1 VHFYVNLI
9 DSQLTCSSILNY
21 SMVKQLA
28 YKRRR
33 TIESMKLKT
42 SDFQTAEEFTQ
53 CSFRCSLIGNGDKP
67 PAMPVV
73 LRALQNAFILE
84 FIKDK
89 GDLGFVMAGIKD
101 VAEKAG
107 VSVTTVSRVLNKRGY
122 ISQEMYQRVN
132 QAIEELNYY
141 PNQIARYLY
150 WQRTFVIGLLIPDVS
165 RPFFAC
171 LAKYIEM
178 ELSSRGYKM
187 LLCNTEEKANKE
199 RECLAMLRQNK
210 VDGIVIGSHALDTS
224 EYRKVVLPMVSID
237 MKLGDQIPNV
247 SSNHRRG
254 GELAARKLIENGC
267 KNVVQIM
274 SDRRIKT
281 NSQERHKAFQRLME
295 ENGIKCTTYELK
307 KQGSICEEYAK
318 AEKKIFSVAS
328 GVDGAFAIDY
338 IAARILR
345 AALSR
350 GIRVPQ
356 ELKIVGY
363 DGTEIAELVYPRLTT
378 VCQNY
383 AALSQSIVSSLVYQ
397 IEQKERPEVDPIHD
411 VVLFEGGTTLA

>member
-1 VHFYVNLI
+1 
-9 DSQLTCSSILNY
+9 
-21 SMVKQLA
+21 
-28 YKRRR
+28 
-33 TIESMKLKT
+33 MKLKT

-328 GVDGAFAIDY
+328 GVDGAFAID
-338 IAARILR
+338 
-345 AALSR
+345 
-350 GIRVPQ
+350 
-356 ELKIVGY
+356 
-363 DGTEIAELVYPRLTT
+363 T
-378 VCQNY
+378 
-383 AALSQSIVSSLVYQ
+383 
-397 IEQKERPEVDPIHD
+397 
-411 VVLFEGGTTLA
+411 

>member
-1 VHFYVNLI
+1 
-9 DSQLTCSSILNY
+9 
-21 SMVKQLA
+21 
-28 YKRRR
+28 
-33 TIESMKLKT
+33 
-42 SDFQTAEEFTQ
+42 
-53 CSFRCSLIGNGDKP
+53 
-67 PAMPVV
+67 
-73 LRALQNAFILE
+73 
-84 FIKDK
+84 
-89 GDLGFVMAGIKD
+89 
-101 VAEKAG
+101 
-107 VSVTTVSRVLNKRGY
+107 
-122 ISQEMYQRVN
+122 
-132 QAIEELNYY
+132 
-141 PNQIARYLY
+141 
-150 WQRTFVIGLLIPDVS
+150 
-165 RPFFAC
+165 
-171 LAKYIEM
+171 
-178 ELSSRGYKM
+178 
-187 LLCNTEEKANKE
+187 
-199 RECLAMLRQNK
+199 
-210 VDGIVIGSHALDTS
+210 
-224 EYRKVVLPMVSID
+224 
-237 MKLGDQIPNV
+237 
-247 SSNHRRG
+247 
-254 GELAARKLIENGC
+254 
-267 KNVVQIM
+267 M

>member
-1 VHFYVNLI
+1 
-9 DSQLTCSSILNY
+9 
-21 SMVKQLA
+21 
-28 YKRRR
+28 
-33 TIESMKLKT
+33 
-42 SDFQTAEEFTQ
+42 
-53 CSFRCSLIGNGDKP
+53 
-67 PAMPVV
+67 
-73 LRALQNAFILE
+73 
-84 FIKDK
+84 
-89 GDLGFVMAGIKD
+89 MAGIKD